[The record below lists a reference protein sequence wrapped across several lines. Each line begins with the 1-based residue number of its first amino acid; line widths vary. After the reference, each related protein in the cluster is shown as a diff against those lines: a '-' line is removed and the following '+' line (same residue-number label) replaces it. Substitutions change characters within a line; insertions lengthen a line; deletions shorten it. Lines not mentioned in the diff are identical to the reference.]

1 MSLFD
6 EYYDEYNTHVKITA
20 DCTAELLS
28 ADAADTEAHEEPR
41 RRIEEALNG
50 ALEVIAQM
58 EVHGRSLR
66 KKKNKDTILE
76 RCKTFRKTVTAL
88 RTEYEA
94 VKDQIERQLLFRR
107 DEEFGLEDVHEVDQ
121 DSRDQLIATTDT
133 LHGASDSLKRSLTV
147 LDETT
152 SVGNDIAIELK
163 RNREKIESA
172 QARIGSVSIMADQAR
187 RSIHSMAKRENRQ
200 RAIVVAVVVGLLVVG
215 GLTASWSTW

>member
-66 KKKNKDTILE
+66 KKKNKDTIL
-76 RCKTFRKTVTAL
+76 T
-88 RTEYEA
+88 
-94 VKDQIERQLLFRR
+94 DQIERQLLFRR

-200 RAIVVAVVVGLLVVG
+200 RAIVVAVVVGILVVG
-215 GLTASWSTW
+215 

>member
-1 MSLFD
+1 M
-6 EYYDEYNTHVKITA
+6 
-20 DCTAELLS
+20 
-28 ADAADTEAHEEPR
+28 
-41 RRIEEALNG
+41 
-50 ALEVIAQM
+50 
-58 EVHGRSLR
+58 
-66 KKKNKDTILE
+66 ILE

-107 DEEFGLEDVHEVDQ
+107 DEEFGLDDEHEVDQ

-133 LHGASDSLKRSLTV
+133 LHGASNSLKRSLTV

-200 RAIVVAVVVGLLVVG
+200 RAILVAVVVGLLVVG